1 MTRWLA
7 GRRYAAGAT
16 TAVCA
21 LLLVALVLGTA
32 PAARSA
38 PRNPK
43 DTLVVAQ
50 GFDPRCLSPLFGTA
64 QPDKNVSG
72 QAVERLVT
80 FSPDSLGFL
89 PELAFKWEKTAP
101 DNLRVHLRRGVRFTN
116 GEEFNANS
124 AKYSL
129 DQMLRAASLAFFVSA
144 LRAVE
149 VVDLYTVDVKAKG
162 PTSERLMLT
171 ALAMGS
177 FQYPPAYTE
186 QVGLLRGFCQ
196 RPVGTGPYKLVEWI
210 KDDRVVFEANTD
222 YWGGTPQI
230 KRLVFRPIPEGAAR
244 VAALQAGDI
253 DVATLLPLE
262 AYDRVTGDASLT
274 AYSIRG
280 MRAFGIMLSQKWEG
294 PLQNKKVRQAFQYA
308 IDADGLIRSL
318 LKGRARRLE
327 GQPLTPEYFGYQH
340 DIKGAPYDP
349 AKAKQMLTE
358 AGFPNGFQVT
368 FKYPNGRYPQDKEIS
383 EAIAAQLLKVGV
395 KTQQVVMEPG
405 EFLTQLSQL
414 GLRDIF
420 YFGSLPPPDAHFMYT
435 QYVCNFRY
443 AYWCRTEFDALMAK
457 AGATSDDKERL
468 RLYREMAML
477 MQDDPP
483 AVPLFAQSDLYATAK
498 NVAGWRAFKDQ
509 SLYLARA
516 YKRD

>member
-1 MTRWLA
+1 MTRLVV
-7 GRRYAAGAT
+7 T
-16 TAVCA
+16 TAASA
-21 LLLVALVLGTA
+21 LLILALVFGTA

-38 PRNPK
+38 SRNPK

-72 QAVERLVT
+72 QVVERLVT

-89 PELAFKWEKTAP
+89 PELAFRWEKTAP
-101 DNLRVHLRRGVRFTN
+101 DNLRVHLRRGVRFSN
-116 GEEFNANS
+116 GEEFNAAS

-129 DQMLRAASLAFFVSA
+129 DQMLRAPSLAFFVSA
-144 LRAVE
+144 LRTAE
-149 VVDLYTVDVKAKG
+149 VVDYYTIDVKGKG
-162 PTSERLMLT
+162 PMAERLMLT

-177 FQYPPAYTE
+177 FQYPPVYTE
-186 QVGLLRGFCQ
+186 QAGLLRGFCQ
-196 RPVGTGPYKLVEWI
+196 RPVGTGPYKFVEWI
-210 KDDRVVFEANTD
+210 KDDRVVFEANGD
-222 YWGGTPQI
+222 YWGDAPRI
-230 KRLVFRPIPEGAAR
+230 KRLVFRPIPEGTAR
-244 VAALQAGDI
+244 IAALQAGDI

-262 AYDRVTGDASLT
+262 GVERVSGDANLTTYSL
-274 AYSIRG
+274 RG
-280 MRAFGIMLSQKWEG
+280 VRAFGLMLASKWEG
-294 PLQNKKVRQAFQYA
+294 PLQNKKVRQAMQQA
-308 IDADGLIRSL
+308 LDVDGIIRTL
-318 LKGRARRLE
+318 QKGRARKLE

-340 DIKGAPYDP
+340 DIKAAPYDV
-349 AKAKQMLTE
+349 ARAKQMFTE

-420 YFGSLPPPDAHFMYT
+420 YFGSLPPPDAHFMLT
-435 QYVCNFRY
+435 QYLCNFRY
-443 AYWCRTEFDALMAK
+443 AYWCRPDFDALMAR
-457 AGATSDDKERL
+457 AGAAADDRERL
-468 RLYREMAML
+468 KLYREML
-477 MQDDPP
+477 LIMQDDPP
-483 AVPLFAQSDLYATAK
+483 QVPLFAQSDLYATAK
-498 NVAGWRAFKDQ
+498 NVAGWRPYKDQ
-509 SLYLARA
+509 SLYLAKA